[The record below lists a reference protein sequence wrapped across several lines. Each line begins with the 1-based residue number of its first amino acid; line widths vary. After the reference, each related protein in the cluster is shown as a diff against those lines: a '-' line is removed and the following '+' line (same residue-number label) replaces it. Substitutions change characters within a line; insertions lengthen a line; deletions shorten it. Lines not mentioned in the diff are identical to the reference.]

1 MLLSKKKSSILT
13 ISKININKLALKKNI
28 SAYSVIDFNQCEY
41 KSSLDFIKSPKEF
54 KPVNDPWL
62 EIIRKI
68 GIDHEKKII
77 STLGK
82 ESKITII
89 DDNKTIEERI
99 KLTREAINSGENL
112 IYQGFISHNKFNGIP
127 DLLIKKKKYYEPCDI
142 KSSLSLKTDNIIQ
155 LCHYA
160 HILKNQFDLM
170 PKTGKIILRD
180 ESEIEIEIKKYY
192 DYYLHISEKFSHF
205 LKENTIIE
213 ESTKCNLCSKCTYKN
228 FCEEN
233 WEKSDNLNQISNIR
247 SSQIKTLLENKIN
260 TMTELSKVDNPE
272 RTGLNLNSAKFLIE
286 QAKLQKTYQKSRKLD
301 YKIIYNE
308 KREIIDEFTPIG
320 FQLLPNK
327 DANDL
332 FFDIEGYPMFIDPK
346 TKSSGLEY
354 LFGIHFRTFHEPMFK
369 KFVSKNHYE
378 EKKSFE
384 ELIDFF
390 YKHIQKF
397 NNSSIYHYGS
407 YEITALKRLSSKYNT
422 KNQELDHLLRN
433 NKFVDLYKVIKDS
446 LLLSTNDYKLKT
458 IEKFYNFTH
467 DSDVAS
473 GEDSLVAFE
482 NYLETN
488 SKEIL
493 DEIILYNKLDCES
506 TEKLRDWI
514 LSIKPKNIVPFV
526 PPPEKEISEAR
537 KEKIAEE
544 KEIIK
549 NIDKNFEKNI
559 ELGST
564 LKQLLNYGW
573 NEIRPDYWEYFENS
587 KKDIEELSDQSNC
600 IGGLEFINEHPD
612 SRYIS
617 AAGWIG
623 KTITFRYPKQVVK
636 LKKLSSIKD
645 SSFEN
650 FDKNIMPPPSIYIED
665 LDYSKNEISLRIVR
679 HPDLDKQNY
688 LPKGI
693 IEDVTYFD
701 HIVDGAVKNFLN
713 NENKKN
719 FFPAI
724 YDFLNKNNPQYK
736 KDAIYN
742 SNKTIEDIS
751 NRIESLNNSYL
762 FVQGPPGTGKTYTS
776 SRVIV
781 NLMKKNYKVAILCN
795 SHSAIINLLNSVDSY
810 AEEINYSFN
819 GIYRRSGN
827 ESDKLGKNIEVQ
839 KDKSIKPFDKSDY
852 QLFAGTGTFLA
863 SKKFVENCELEKSYD
878 YIFFDEA
885 GQLKISYIVGASMA
899 AKNIILVGDHMQ
911 LPQPSNSTVDDQE
924 KASLSPIEYI
934 MEEKNTID
942 DKVGIFL
949 NKSFRMH
956 SKINN
961 FISENF
967 YENRLISDEAND
979 NQNILVGSKKIN
991 GIHLIDLNHKDSS
1004 VENDTESEYIKII
1017 YNQLLGKSWIDK
1029 NNFKKTITE
1038 EDILVITPYNAQVI
1052 NIKNKLHR
1060 NSKVGTVDLFQGQE
1074 APIVLVSYAT
1084 SSPEL
1089 MGVRRGSDFL
1099 FDFRRLNVSIS
1110 RAKALAVILFNKQL
1124 LNYNCSNADDMER
1137 LNYFC
1142 KLKEKETKSEDF
1154 LKIIS

>member
-1 MLLSKKKSSILT
+1 M
-13 ISKININKLALKKNI
+13 ALKKNI

-41 KSSLDFIKSPKEF
+41 KSSLDFIQPPKDF
-54 KPVNDPWL
+54 KPLNDPWL

-68 GIDHEKKII
+68 GIDHENKII

-82 ESKITII
+82 ESNITII

-99 KLTREAINSGENL
+99 KLTSDAINSGDGL
-112 IYQGFISHNKFNGIP
+112 IYQGFISHNRFNGIP
-127 DLLIKKKKYYEPCDI
+127 DLLIKKKDYYEPCDI

-160 HILKNQFDLM
+160 HILKKQFGLM

-192 DYYLHISEKFSHF
+192 DYYLHISENLSQF
-205 LKENTIIE
+205 LKENTILE
-213 ESTKCNLCSKCTYKN
+213 ESTKCTLCSKCTYKN

-233 WEKSDNLNQISNIR
+233 WEKSDNLNQVTNIR
-247 SSQIKTLLENKIN
+247 SSQIKTLLENNIN
-260 TMTELSKVDNPE
+260 SMTELAKVENIE
-272 RTGLNLNSAKFLIE
+272 KTGLNSNSAKFLIE
-286 QAKLQKTYQKSRKLD
+286 QAKLQKNYQKTGKLD

-308 KREIIDEFTPIG
+308 KREIIDEFIPIG
-320 FQLLPNK
+320 FQLIPNK

-332 FFDIEGYPMFIDPK
+332 FFDIEGYPMFIDPETK
-346 TKSSGLEY
+346 TSGLEY
-354 LFGIHFRTFHEPMFK
+354 LFGIHFRTFGEPVFK
-369 KFVSKNHYE
+369 KFLSTNHDE
-378 EKKSFE
+378 EKKTFE

-390 YKHIQKF
+390 YKHIQQF

-407 YEITALKRLSSKYNT
+407 YEITALQRLSTKYNT

-433 NKFVDLYKVIKDS
+433 HKFVDLYRVIKDS

-493 DEIILYNKLDCES
+493 NEIILYNKFDCES

-514 LSIKPKNIVPFV
+514 LSIMPKNIEPFV

-549 NIDKNFEKNI
+549 KIDKNFEKNI

-564 LKQLLNYGW
+564 LKELLNYGW
-573 NEIRPDYWEYFENS
+573 NELRPDWWEYFENS
-587 KKDIEELSDQSNC
+587 KKDVEELLDQSNC
-600 IGGLEFINEHPD
+600 IGGLEFIKEHPG
-612 SRYIS
+612 SKYETQVGYI
-617 AAGWIG
+617 AKIV
-623 KTITFRYPKQVVK
+623 TLRYPNQVVK
-636 LKKLSSIKD
+636 LKKMSSIVD

-650 FDKNIMPPPSIYIED
+650 FQDKNLAPLLEIQD
-665 LDYSKNEISLRIVR
+665 FDYSKNEISVKIIC
-679 HPDLDKQNY
+679 HPDMEKQNY
-688 LPKGI
+688 FPKGI
-693 IEDVTYFD
+693 IENVTYFD
-701 HIVDGAVKNFLN
+701 MVVDRAVKSFLS

-724 YDFLNKNNPQYK
+724 YDFLNKNNPRYK

-742 SNKTIEDIS
+742 SKKTIEDIS
-751 NRIESLNNSYL
+751 DRIESLNNSYL
-762 FVQGPPGTGKTYTS
+762 FVQGPPGTGKTHTS

-810 AEEINYSFN
+810 AKEINYSFN
-819 GIYRRSGN
+819 GIYRRSGH
-827 ESDKLGKNIEVQ
+827 ESDKLGKNIEVL
-839 KDKSIKPFDKSDY
+839 KDKKIKPFDKSDY

-863 SKKFVENCELEKSYD
+863 SKKFIENCELEKSYD

-899 AKNIILVGDHMQ
+899 TKNIILVGDHMQ
-911 LPQPSNSTVDDQE
+911 LPQPSNSAVDDQE

-949 NKSFRMH
+949 NKSYRMH
-956 SKINN
+956 SKIND

-967 YENRLISDEAND
+967 YENRLISDEMND
-979 NQNILVGSKKIN
+979 KQNILVGSKKIN

-1004 VENDTESEYIKII
+1004 VENETESEYIKII

-1029 NNFKKTITE
+1029 NNLKKTITE

-1052 NIKNKLHR
+1052 NIKNKLHS

-1074 APIVLVSYAT
+1074 APIVLASYTT
-1084 SSPEL
+1084 SSQEL
-1089 MGVRRGSDFL
+1089 MGARRGSDFL

-1110 RAKALAVILFNKQL
+1110 RAKALAVVLFNKEL
-1124 LNYNCSNADDMER
+1124 LNYNCSNVDDMER

-1142 KLKEKETKSEDF
+1142 KLKEYEIDPMEF
-1154 LKIIS
+1154 MNLIR